1 MFLLPVFAGG
11 IWRARR
17 LIQESL
23 NPRSIWDSGSR
34 GLAGPEGV
42 GRNLLLL
49 CGLGLV
55 AAGLT
60 ILLVGMTFVFVP
72 QDVAFIGIQP
82 DKLRAIT
89 PLLVPVLA
97 HDRAGFGGGLLS
109 VGLVLTMIVRHARL
123 SRSLVEVIAL
133 MGLCGFGAALG
144 VHFAIGYTDFV
155 HLSPAYAGFVIFA
168 IGAIMLGRSAI
179 AKRSMAASNID

>member
-1 MFLLPVFAGG
+1 
-11 IWRARR
+11 
-17 LIQESL
+17 
-23 NPRSIWDSGSR
+23 
-34 GLAGPEGV
+34 
-42 GRNLLLL
+42 
-49 CGLGLV
+49 
-55 AAGLT
+55 
-60 ILLVGMTFVFVP
+60 
-72 QDVAFIGIQP
+72 
-82 DKLRAIT
+82 
-89 PLLVPVLA
+89 
-97 HDRAGFGGGLLS
+97 
-109 VGLVLTMIVRHARL
+109 MIVRHARL